1 MSSRAGAPA
10 PHIAMRSKTAAT
22 VAMFIRKILLAAF
35 ILCCLLGTMP
45 GQDAPSDSKS
55 DDTPVTIFPHPDG
68 RYWISGQMNFI
79 FQGHVGFPAAYS
91 GRNSLRSSR
100 EDTLSRVY
108 TLFTGVQIFRTT
120 EVLFDLESAGGG
132 GISDA
137 LGLAG
142 FTNVDVVRNPELG
155 SKPYVARVMLH
166 RTIALSHESSEQ
178 GRNPFALSST
188 VPKERLEIRVGKFS
202 AADFFDTNAV
212 GGDSHLQFTNWTTVN
227 NGAYDYAAD
236 TRGYTYGAIVEYQQP
251 RFGIR
256 FGEMLMP
263 KVANGIKLDWD
274 LGRAH
279 SENIEFEFRHP
290 SSTSTATTIKALVY
304 QNTANMGDYR
314 EAIAAFTRGSDLK
327 PDITAHR
334 HQGSRK
340 YGFGFNIEQ
349 DFAAHFRTFARL
361 GWNEGRHESFAY
373 TEVNSTASFGFDVS
387 GECWHRVHDKIG
399 SAFVSNGI
407 SSKHAEYLRLGGLGF
422 LLGDGNLRYG
432 RENIWETY
440 YTMHIWRGI
449 FTSGQLQFIVNPG
462 YNQDRGPAWVPGL
475 RLHVDF

>member
-1 MSSRAGAPA
+1 
-10 PHIAMRSKTAAT
+10 
-22 VAMFIRKILLAAF
+22 MFIRKILLAAF
-35 ILCCLLGTMP
+35 VVCWLLGTMA
-45 GQDAPSDSKS
+45 GQDATSDSKS

-68 RYWISGQMNFI
+68 RYWVSGQMNFI

-91 GRNSLRSSR
+91 GRNSLKSSR
-100 EDTLSRVY
+100 ESALSRVY
-108 TLFTGVQIFRTT
+108 TLFTGVQIFRSS
-120 EVLFDLESAGGG
+120 EVLFDVESAGGR

-155 SKPYVARVMLH
+155 SKPYVARIMLH
-166 RTIALSHESSEQ
+166 QTIALSHETSEQ

-188 VPKERLEIRVGKFS
+188 VPNKRLEIRVGKFS
-202 AADFFDTNAV
+202 AADFFDTNAA

-236 TRGYTYGAIVEYQQP
+236 TRGYTFGAMVEYQEP

-279 SENIEFEFRHP
+279 SESLEFEFRRP
-290 SSTSTATTIKALVY
+290 SSTSKATTIKVLVY

-314 EAIAAFTRGSDLK
+314 EAIAAFNRGSDLK

-340 YGFGFNIEQ
+340 YGVGLNIEQ
-349 DFAAHFRTFARL
+349 DLTAHFRTFARL

-373 TEVNSTASFGFDVS
+373 TEVNSTASLGFDVS
-387 GECWHRVHDKIG
+387 GECWHRTHDKIG

-407 SSKHAEYLRLGGLGF
+407 SSEHAKYLRLSGLGF

-432 RENIWETY
+432 LENIWETY
-440 YTMHIWRGI
+440 YTAHIWRGI

-462 YNQDRGPAWVPGL
+462 YNQDRGPVWVPGL